1 MNRAIEQAGSLFTG
15 WIHSCLFCPP
25 GADDDSFHHDKS
37 AGQNG
42 MYCYSLNK
50 DESRS
55 QTVVLTRT
63 LGAEREMRV
72 CHTQP
77 HLVPPMKLVVYDDL
91 PSPGPPPRVTSL
103 PSWLMDGKDLRESRA
118 SNRTSTIS
126 FKKRS
131 TAPIRIS
138 APSDF
143 RRVPLFATTTPG
155 SPPTL
160 ELSFNTPGHHLPELP
175 QFEDFQVEEN
185 RRQTLTRPAKVLK
198 PADTGRLSQARSHHR
213 ASSSVQLSRKPV
225 GSGSRRSSLATLE
238 HHLERAPPAPS
249 PLIPHFSTRPS
260 TVTGMTASLYSP
272 LPTTTITTTTRP
284 DSTGIPG
291 PAFPSDP
298 PPSAIPEP
306 QTPLQAHL
314 QARTPLPPT
323 DEDRPSSSSVP
334 RPPTTSSSS
343 DGPANRT
350 PPRTGRVTQWLFN
363 TPTST
368 STSTNSRTSLPA
380 FPTAWK
386 PSFATDKT
394 PFRLR
399 SRTLSGSTL
408 ASSASSPSIST
419 TANMTGAAAV
429 AQLNKTT
436 PSPSSSTTTF
446 PRQTAR
452 PSEDQP
458 HYQPYPTI
466 YESDDL
472 RRSYYE
478 NQSHSQSPIGVAF

>member
-15 WIHSCLFCPP
+15 WIHSCLFCPT
-25 GADDDSFHHDKS
+25 GADDDSFHHDRS
-37 AGQNG
+37 ARQN
-42 MYCYSLNK
+42 
-50 DESRS
+50 
-55 QTVVLTRT
+55 
-63 LGAEREMRV
+63 GAEREMRV

-103 PSWLMDGKDLRESRA
+103 PSWMMDGKDIRASRA
-118 SNRTSTIS
+118 SNRTSTISFKKRTSTIS

-143 RRVPLFATTTPG
+143 RRVPLLATTTPG
-155 SPPTL
+155 NPPAL
-160 ELSFNTPGHHLPELP
+160 ELSFNTPGYHLPELP
-175 QFEDFQVEEN
+175 QFEDFQLEEN
-185 RRQTLTRPAKVLK
+185 RRQTLSRPAKVLK

-213 ASSSVQLSRKPV
+213 ASSSVHLSRKPV

-238 HHLERAPPAPS
+238 HHLERSLPAPS

-272 LPTTTITTTTRP
+272 LPTTTITTTRP

-314 QARTPLPPT
+314 QARPSLPPT
-323 DEDRPSSSSVP
+323 DEDRPSSSSVQ

-343 DGPANRT
+343 DSPANQT

-363 TPTST
+363 TAPTST
-368 STSTNSRTSLPA
+368 SSTTSRTSLPA
-380 FPTAWK
+380 FPTTWK
-386 PSFATDKT
+386 PSFTTDKS

-419 TANMTGAAAV
+419 TNNMTGAAAP
-429 AQLNKTT
+429 NKTT
-436 PSPSSSTTTF
+436 PSPASSTTVF

-452 PSEDQP
+452 PSEDHAP
-458 HYQPYPTI
+458 YQPYPTI

-478 NQSHSQSPIGVAF
+478 NQSHSHSPIGVAF